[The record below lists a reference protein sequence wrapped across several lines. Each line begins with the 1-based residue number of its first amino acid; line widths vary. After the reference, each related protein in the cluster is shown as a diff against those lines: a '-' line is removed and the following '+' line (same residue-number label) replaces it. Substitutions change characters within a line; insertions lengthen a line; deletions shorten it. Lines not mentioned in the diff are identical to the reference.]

1 MLSSISPLL
10 HEPRRSVRKAS
21 VDTCRPTHRQTTF
34 QCSLG
39 GAVANLRKSHQL
51 SAVSQN
57 EFAALVAVVRPI
69 LTGILNS
76 LKADV
81 VAQWGRQRTAK
92 NARAD
97 PPTG

>member
-1 MLSSISPLL
+1 
-10 HEPRRSVRKAS
+10 V
-21 VDTCRPTHRQTTF
+21 
-34 QCSLG
+34 
-39 GAVANLRKSHQL
+39 NLRKSRQL

-81 VAQWGRQRTAK
+81 VAQWGRDNVPLKTL
-92 NARAD
+92 ARIRRPGDGDYGICFEYAVHD
-97 PPTG
+97 ALNRGDGAVVERVSDALRL